1 MDPLS
6 RGRMNE
12 EQVFDIIRT
21 NSDNSGAEDC
31 EGDGSEFL
39 NDHGPGMEPEHSSR
53 ANSQTS
59 TECDDDDSQMSERP
73 PPQSGKVY

>member
-6 RGRMNE
+6 GRMNE
-12 EQVFDIIRT
+12 EQMFDLIRK
-21 NSDNSGAEDC
+21 NRENGGAKDGEV
-31 EGDGSEFL
+31 DGSEFL
-39 NDHGPGMEPEHSSR
+39 NDHGPGMEPKHSSR
-53 ANSQTS
+53 GNSQTS

>member
-6 RGRMNE
+6 GRMNE
-12 EQVFDIIRT
+12 EEMFDLIRT
-21 NSDNSGAEDC
+21 NREKGGAEDGG
-31 EGDGSEFL
+31 GDESEFL
-39 NDHGPGMEPEHSSR
+39 NDHGPGMELEHR
-53 ANSQTS
+53 DNPQTS